1 MNYRL
6 WEMEYAGS
14 PKVLWSEVKPTPG
27 QLTIA
32 AKLGLLVST
41 DDTFSEVAASILEV
55 VGHAIGCP
63 SRDVSDRQRELAEEL
78 AIDISDCSSSS
89 VAYIK
94 IQQGIRSANLDAA
107 RRMELMPGDSVV
119 VKRAIKPGRGP
130 HESVE
135 EISETLCGQA
145 NYRGRGV

>member
-63 SRDVSDRQRELAEEL
+63 S
-78 AIDISDCSSSS
+78 ITTTDC
-89 VAYIK
+89 
-94 IQQGIRSANLDAA
+94 QLCCLTLRIR
-107 RRMELMPGDSVV
+107 P
-119 VKRAIKPGRGP
+119 RA
-130 HESVE
+130 S
-135 EISETLCGQA
+135 
-145 NYRGRGV
+145 YRGRFMAVGC